1 MSSQVKSDNKF
12 AQRSLHFK
20 FGSVDR
26 GSQATPSLSH
36 REPVVNPQNVILNN
50 EQALINPQN
59 VILNK
64 EQALINGSEGFGPE
78 ADIQHAGANC
88 RGYE

>member
-1 MSSQVKSDNKF
+1 
-12 AQRSLHFK
+12 
-20 FGSVDR
+20 
-26 GSQATPSLSH
+26 
-36 REPVVNPQNVILNN
+36 VV
-50 EQALINPQN
+50 NPQN

>member
-50 EQALINPQN
+50 EQALIN
-59 VILNK
+59 V
-64 EQALINGSEGFGPE
+64 SEGFGPE